1 MTTATASRTAS
12 HYMIRIFD
20 EPQDTICEDGTE
32 LQDMA
37 MACEHLNR
45 DYAAYVIFT
54 DGTSERICA

>member
-1 MTTATASRTAS
+1 MTTATRTAS

-20 EPQDTICEDGTE
+20 EPQDTICEDSTE

-37 MACEHLNR
+37 MACEHRGRN
-45 DYAAYVIFT
+45 YAAFVIFT